1 MTIPNLLPKG
11 PQISCCCHNP
21 RVGPG
26 PRQRNR
32 ESWHNLEKL
41 PTQFPSHTSFTLS
54 SWHDSFPFFLPEG
67 VEEALSMQH
76 DSRCSCFCAVKD
88 KYIIRFTLSKGVFS
102 VPRTGLSSPVLPAS
116 LQPPKKTLTEPFH
129 MCFVCFNP
137 LSPHSTPRW

>member
-1 MTIPNLLPKG
+1 MTVPNHFPKG

-32 ESWHNLEKL
+32 ESWHNFEKL

-67 VEEALSMQH
+67 VEEALSVQC
-76 DSRCSCFCAVKD
+76 DSKVLLLLCSERQ
-88 KYIIRFTLSKGVFS
+88 IIRFTLSKGVFS
-102 VPRTGLSSPVLPAS
+102 VPRTGLSSPVVPTS
-116 LQPPKKTLTEPFH
+116 LQPPKKTLTEPLH
-129 MCFVCFNP
+129 MCFLCFSP
-137 LSPHSTPRW
+137 LSPHSTPR